1 MAKRAEFLQVNAML
15 LRYMNGDSKA
25 QIDALL
31 SAVKRDIDIS
41 TQRRIYCNRNL
52 KMEGIELI
60 GWDMDYTL
68 ALYHQER
75 LEKLSIDLTLK
86 KMIANRGYP
95 EEILGLTFNP
105 DLAIRGI
112 VLDCPN
118 GNVFKMDRH
127 GYIGR
132 VFHGTHE
139 LSGEIREKKY
149 RSNKI
154 RLSSDRYRWI
164 DTLFG
169 LPDAVMY
176 MTMVDWVDGREKNP
190 DYLKLFWD
198 IRNSID
204 EAHRDDTLKTVIK
217 EDMPNFVH
225 KDPGLADMLHKFRSS
240 GKKQFLLTNSYWLYT
255 NEVMKYLLDGERKA
269 YGNWQNYFD
278 FVIVGGSKP
287 GFFNERKPFLEVDVE
302 TGIAS
307 EKVAKELRGDKVYQG
322 GNIHDFE
329 EMTKV
334 RGDGVLYV
342 GDHIYGDM
350 IRLKKSRGWRTAMVL
365 QELDDENSTSDRFA
379 SKIKDLRAID
389 RRRRNLQSEIDYQ
402 VLLLK
407 QIQRLL
413 ESCEDKDLRPR
424 LASAKD
430 EARQDLD
437 SLRNRSK
444 MMLEE
449 VGSLEQSID
458 RSYNLRWGAMFREGN
473 ETSRFGQQV
482 AEYADLYTSRASN
495 FLSYSPLRYF
505 RAPRKVMPH
514 EL

>member
-1 MAKRAEFLQVNAML
+1 MAKKREFF
-15 LRYMNGDSKA
+15 RYFATLVGYMDGDTKA

-31 SAVKRDIDIS
+31 SGVRRDIDIS
-41 TQRRIYCNRNL
+41 TKRRIYCNRNI
-52 KMEGIELI
+52 KMQGIELI

-68 ALYHQER
+68 ALYNQER
-75 LEKLSIDLTLK
+75 LEKLSIDLTLQK
-86 KMIANRGYP
+86 LIANHGYP
-95 EEILGLTFNP
+95 EEILGLKFNP

-132 VFHGTHE
+132 VFHGSTE
-139 LSGEIREKKY
+139 LSNEMRVKQY
-149 RSNKI
+149 RSKKI

-198 IRNSID
+198 IRHSID

-217 EDMPNFVH
+217 AEMPNYVH
-225 KDPGLADMLHKFRSS
+225 KDPGLAEMLHKFRSS

-269 YGNWQNYFD
+269 YGNWRNYFD

-287 GFFNERKPFLEVDVE
+287 GFFNDRRPFLEVDTE
-302 TGIAS
+302 TGEAVGEGS
-307 EKVAKELRGDKVYQG
+307 TELRGDKVYQG
-322 GNIHDFE
+322 GNIRDFE
-329 EMTKV
+329 KMTKV
-334 RGDGVLYV
+334 RGDQVLYV

-365 QELDDENSTSDRFA
+365 QELEDENSTSERFE
-379 SKIKDLRAID
+379 SKIRDLRAID

-413 ESCEDKDLRPR
+413 DSSDESLQVR
-424 LASAKD
+424 LLAAKE
-430 EARQDLD
+430 EARLDLD
-437 SLRNRSK
+437 SLRSRSK

-449 VGSLEQSID
+449 VVQLEKSID
-458 RSYNLRWGAMFREGN
+458 RAYNERWGAMFREGN

-482 AEYADLYTSRASN
+482 ADYADLYTSKASN

-514 EL
+514 EM

>member
-1 MAKRAEFLQVNAML
+1 MHKNREFAPGFATV
-15 LRYMNGDSKA
+15 RGYMIGDTKA
-25 QIDALL
+25 QIDILL
-31 SAVKRDIDIS
+31 SDVRREIDVS
-41 TQRRIYCNRNL
+41 TQRRIYCNRNI
-52 KMEGIELI
+52 KMQGIELI

-75 LEKLSIDLTLK
+75 LENLSINLTLQK
-86 KMIANRGYP
+86 LIANHGYP
-95 EEILGLTFNP
+95 EKILELKFNP

-112 VLDCPN
+112 VIDCPN

-132 VFHGTHE
+132 VFHGTSE
-139 LSGEIREKKY
+139 LSDSLRDKQY
-149 RSNKI
+149 RSKKI

-176 MTMVDWVDGREKNP
+176 MTMVDWVDGREKKP

-198 IRNSID
+198 IRKSID

-217 EDMPNFVH
+217 NEMPDYVH
-225 KDPGLADMLHKFRSS
+225 KDPGLAEMLHKFRSS

-269 YGNWQNYFD
+269 YGSWRNYFD

-287 GFFNERKPFLEVDVE
+287 GFFNDRKPFLEVDTD
-302 TGIAS
+302 TGKTIG
-307 EKVAKELRGDKVYQG
+307 EGAKELRGDKVYQG
-322 GNIHDFE
+322 GNIRDFE

-334 RGDGVLYV
+334 RGEQVLYV

-389 RRRRNLQSEIDYQ
+389 RRRRNLESEIDYQ

-413 ESCEDKDLRPR
+413 DTSEESLMER
-424 LASAKD
+424 LALAKE
-430 EARQDLD
+430 EARLELD
-437 SLRNRSK
+437 GLRSRSK
-444 MMLEE
+444 LMLQELI
-449 VGSLEQSID
+449 GLEKSID
-458 RSYNLRWGAMFREGN
+458 RAYNLRWGAMFREGN
-473 ETSRFGQQV
+473 ETSRFGNQV
-482 AEYADLYTSRASN
+482 ADYADLYTSKASN